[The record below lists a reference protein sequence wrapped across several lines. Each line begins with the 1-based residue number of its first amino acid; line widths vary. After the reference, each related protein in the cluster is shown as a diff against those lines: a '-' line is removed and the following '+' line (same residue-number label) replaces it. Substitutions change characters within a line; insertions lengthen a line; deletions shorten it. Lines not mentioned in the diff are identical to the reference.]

1 MSLRDTFG
9 KSHIIQ
15 ELVLLW
21 ASTLSVMYTFYTF
34 ANKAV
39 INKQIDK

>member
-15 ELVLLW
+15 ELVLQHPFGDVPGKSWQHPFGDVHFLYF
-21 ASTLSVMYTFYTF
+21 S
-34 ANKAV
+34 K
-39 INKQIDK
+39 